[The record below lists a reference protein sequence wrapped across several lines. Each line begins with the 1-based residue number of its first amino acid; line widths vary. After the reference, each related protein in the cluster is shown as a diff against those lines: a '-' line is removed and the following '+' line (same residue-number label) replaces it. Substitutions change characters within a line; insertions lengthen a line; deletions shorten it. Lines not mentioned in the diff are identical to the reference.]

1 MERIDERKAFYA
13 AVARAKKEGLKEF
26 NFQGKTFKVFEHEV
40 KKFTEFVNEA
50 SGKVTSNRLMKIE
63 TDIWNKMKLNSG
75 GDIYSDSLKQ
85 KIYAD
90 AVRAAIKK
98 AGIEKDIKDASGQI
112 YSELENENYH
122 LLNNLL
128 SLMGYFGPKQKKEY
142 KSYHS
147 QYPNMHLD
155 PLMIESNNDDILD
168 EADKMSMSYRLR
180 GDDMHDIEAKWIQL
194 SKDKS
199 KTRSEI
205 IDTISDEL
213 KINWFEI
220 SSWLKRNYNT

>member
-1 MERIDERKAFYA
+1 
-13 AVARAKKEGLKEF
+13 
-26 NFQGKTFKVFEHEV
+26 
-40 KKFTEFVNEA
+40 
-50 SGKVTSNRLMKIE
+50 LMKIE
-63 TDIWNKMKLNSG
+63 TDIWNKMKLSSG
-75 GDIYSDSLKQ
+75 GDIYSDPLKQ

-147 QYPNMHLD
+147 QYPNMNLD
-155 PLMIESNNDDILD
+155 PLMIESTLNDD
-168 EADKMSMSYRLR
+168 E
-180 GDDMHDIEAKWIQL
+180 
-194 SKDKS
+194 
-199 KTRSEI
+199 
-205 IDTISDEL
+205 EL
-213 KINWFEI
+213 
-220 SSWLKRNYNT
+220 